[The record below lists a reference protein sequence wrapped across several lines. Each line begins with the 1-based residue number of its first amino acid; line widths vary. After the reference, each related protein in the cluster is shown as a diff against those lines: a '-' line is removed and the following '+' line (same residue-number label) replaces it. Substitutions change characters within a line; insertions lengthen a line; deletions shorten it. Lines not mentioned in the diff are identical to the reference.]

1 MVSGRHVVAPK
12 CSKVGKTIVLHSIF
26 IWAWLK
32 KWLTRKIAWFHIP
45 QTANKLWVRYHPN
58 DLNRSHVRI
67 LNLSLWHK
75 WPRGETPHPWLQL
88 QWPRWLTGDL
98 RWYTQ
103 CHEPPICRVHTTHLW
118 SYWGWFTIEVTTLP
132 DDHVKNTGYQ
142 YTLYIYIFIH
152 NFDILISWAKLP
164 LTHHNE
170 IQSCEEKM
178 RTGLI
183 RVGHEFLDCLYMVL
197 FWWPC

>member
-1 MVSGRHVVAPK
+1 VGQPEGPRKVWQNKTNCSGVWLWWWRGSFALIRWKCGRLLFWPRIYVMVSGRHVVAPK

-32 KWLTRKIAWFHIP
+32 KWSTRKIAWFEFHIP
-45 QTANKLWVRYHPN
+45 QMANKLWVRYHPN

-75 WPRGETPHPWLQL
+75 WPREETPHPWLQL
-88 QWPRWLTGDL
+88 QWPRGLIGDL

-103 CHEPPICRVHTTHLW
+103 CHKPPICRVHTTHLW

-142 YTLYIYIFIH
+142 YTLYIYIY
-152 NFDILISWAKLP
+152 L
-164 LTHHNE
+164 
-170 IQSCEEKM
+170 
-178 RTGLI
+178 
-183 RVGHEFLDCLYMVL
+183 
-197 FWWPC
+197 

>member
-1 MVSGRHVVAPK
+1 MSLPQNAG
-12 CSKVGKTIVLHSIF
+12 KVGKTIVLHSIF
-26 IWAWLK
+26 TWAWLK

-45 QTANKLWVRYHPN
+45 PMANKLWVRYHPN

-75 WPRGETPHPWLQL
+75 WPREETPHPWLQL

-103 CHEPPICRVHTTHLW
+103 CHKHPPPICRVHTTHLW

-132 DDHVKNTGYQ
+132 DDHVKNTVINIHS
-142 YTLYIYIFIH
+142 LYIYIY
-152 NFDILISWAKLP
+152 NFDILISSYILSQTTTDTSQWDPILRGK
-164 LTHHNE
+164 NE
-170 IQSCEEKM
+170 NRLNKSGS
-178 RTGLI
+178 RVFGLL
-183 RVGHEFLDCLYMVL
+183 VHGLVL
-197 FWWPC
+197 MALL